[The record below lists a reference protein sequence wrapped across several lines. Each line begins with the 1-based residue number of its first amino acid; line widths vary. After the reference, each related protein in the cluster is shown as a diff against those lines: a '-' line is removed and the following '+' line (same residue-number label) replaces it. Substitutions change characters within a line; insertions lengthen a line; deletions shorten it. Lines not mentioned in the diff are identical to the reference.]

1 MAPPSKKLKTSSTTA
16 APTPIPGGDDLE
28 DNFALEDDFNPG
40 SPAADAISG
49 DEGGDGSEGEYD
61 NVDEDSRA
69 PLSVPVEAK
78 EGKTKVP
85 NAKKRPADDPE
96 SIAAK
101 KKKGAAAKEKKKG
114 KAAEA
119 AKEWEAKEFD
129 DTARLPVEG
138 VADRLSEKQRKALP
152 EVSGLELDEMRI
164 TGASS
169 LSSLLSLVERA
180 LTSTLQKT

>member
-1 MAPPSKKLKTSSTTA
+1 MAPPAKKHKSD
-16 APTPIPGGDDLE
+16 APSATPTIPGGDDLE
-28 DNFALEDDFNPG
+28 DNFALDDDDFAG
-40 SPAADAISG
+40 SPPAADAFS
-49 DEGGDGSEGEYD
+49 DNEGEYD
-61 NVDEDSRA
+61 NLDEDSRPPIA
-69 PLSVPVEAK
+69 AIAAAAGGEEEETTTTGK
-78 EGKTKVP
+78 NGKTKVP

-101 KKKGAAAKEKKKG
+101 KKKGAVAKEKKRG

-129 DTARLPVEG
+129 DTARMPVEG

-164 TGASS
+164 TGAYSPS
-169 LSSLLSLVERA
+169 EGREREVY
-180 LTSTLQKT
+180 